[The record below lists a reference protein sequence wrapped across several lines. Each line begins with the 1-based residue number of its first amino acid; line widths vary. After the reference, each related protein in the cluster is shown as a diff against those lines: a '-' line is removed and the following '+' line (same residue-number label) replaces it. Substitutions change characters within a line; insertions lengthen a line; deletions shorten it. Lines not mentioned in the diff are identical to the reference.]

1 MAPFRSGDRKGAE
14 LHTRERLEVSTN
26 DRGGGQELEDQMAS
40 PIATHAATAHS
51 RKDQSQRSWSS
62 NFWSSSRSF
71 ASF

>member
-1 MAPFRSGDRKGAE
+1 MEPFRSGDRRGPSFIRGRD
-14 LHTRERLEVSTN
+14 LRSRRTIER
-26 DRGGGQELEDQMAS
+26 GQELEDQMAS

-51 RKDQSQRSWSS
+51 REDQSQRSWSC